1 MKQAREIINTLSNL
15 GVTICAQGENLAVV
29 PKNKVPAD
37 LVEELRQHKSDIL
50 ALLSSAC
57 TCNPLPSQAKF
68 GALAQAGCGP
78 KYERCHTCRHTR
90 QCKICGGCRQCR
102 SPGRKVKTILSIRFH
117 AQEPEK

>member
-50 ALLSSAC
+50 TLLSNAC
-57 TCNPLPSQAKF
+57 TCNPLPSQAEV

-78 KYERCHTCRHTR
+78 KYERCHTCGYAW
-90 QCKICGGCRQCR
+90 QCKLCGGCRRCR
-102 SPGRKVKTILSIRFH
+102 SPGWKVKTILPIQSH
-117 AQEPEK
+117 A